1 MTIPGLAVSKQPSLR
16 DGRMVLAFSGWM
28 DGGDVSTGSLGWLL
42 GKLNAQQ
49 VAEIQPQGFY
59 IYNFPGPM
67 ELSAL
72 FRPNARLVEGTVEPP
87 EFPENT
93 FYCDED
99 NRLILFSG
107 KEPNLAWEAFAE
119 SIFSFARQ
127 SGVTSIYF
135 IGSYGGSVPHTREP
149 RLTTCVSHD
158 DLKPIMTHYGLRL
171 ANYEGPS
178 AFPTYMISIA
188 AARGFRMASLVAE
201 IPPYVQG
208 TNPRCIEAI
217 IRKLLAILEID
228 VEIEDLQKAS
238 AAWEQRV
245 SRALGKKPDV
255 EKLVGKLEEAYDNEV
270 FDTELGDLKE
280 WLEEKGIRLD

>member
-1 MTIPGLAVSKQPSLR
+1 MAMSGLAVSKQPSLR

-42 GKLNAQQ
+42 GKLNAEE
-49 VAEIQPQGFY
+49 VAEIRPQGYY

-72 FRPNARLVEGTVEPP
+72 FRPHARLVEGTVEPP
-87 EFPENT
+87 RFPENT
-93 FYCDED
+93 FYCDEG

-119 SIFSFARQ
+119 CIFSFARQ

-135 IGSYGGSVPHTREP
+135 IGSYGGSVPHSREP

-158 DLKPIMTHYGLRL
+158 DLKPVMKNYGLRL
-171 ANYEGPS
+171 ANYEGPA

-188 AARGFRMASLVAE
+188 AAKGIRMASIVAE
-201 IPPYVQG
+201 IPSYVQG
-208 TNPRCIEAI
+208 TNPRCIEAVV
-217 IRKLLAILEID
+217 RKLLAILDID
-228 VEIEDLQKAS
+228 VEMEDLHKAS
-238 AAWEQRV
+238 LAWEQRV
-245 SRALGKKPDV
+245 SNALEKKADV
-255 EKLVGKLEEAYDNEV
+255 KEFVGKLEEAYDNEV